1 MNKITN
7 LILIVFVMF
16 GFLLSINSLTVSA
29 CEDDGVIDE
38 IIIVDENLN
47 QDFDN
52 DDAEASTNDIVIED
66 DNNPDGV
73 FLLGVE
79 PNDETEQE

>member
-16 GFLLSINSLTVSA
+16 GFLLSIISLTVSA

>member
-29 CEDDGVIDE
+29 CEDDDVIDE

>member
-1 MNKITN
+1 MKKITN

-52 DDAEASTNDIVIED
+52 DDTEASTNDIVIED

>member
-1 MNKITN
+1 MKKITN

>member
-1 MNKITN
+1 MKKITN

-16 GFLLSINSLTVSA
+16 GLFLSINSLTVNA
-29 CEDDGVIDE
+29 CEDDNVIDE

-47 QDFDN
+47 KDFDN
-52 DDAEASTNDIVIED
+52 DDAETSTNDIVIED

-73 FLLGVE
+73 FLLGIE
-79 PNDETEQE
+79 PNDDTEQK